1 MPINEDLVYRIA
13 LTMVPQVGSVHARAL
28 AEALGSAEAIFK
40 APPSLLEKIDGIGAV
55 RARSIRNF
63 NSFAR
68 AEKEIRF
75 IEKYQIHPLF
85 IGGDD
90 YPQRL
95 LNCYDP
101 PTLLYFKGTADLNAP
116 KIISVVGTRNNTTY
130 GKQVTETLIR
140 GLQSYQPVVISG
152 LAFGI
157 DSVAHRAA
165 LKFRLSTIA
174 VLAHGLKT
182 IYPPENESLARQ
194 IVQGGGLL
202 TEFMSDMA
210 PDKHNFPSRNRI
222 VAGLADAT
230 ILVETGTRGGSI
242 ITADL
247 ANNYNRDVFAVPGKI
262 QDTRSQGCNML
273 IRQNRAV
280 LLDSPEQLA
289 ETLGWKEL
297 PQINGPRQIE
307 LWTELSQEEK
317 IITSLLREK
326 EKVAIDELLL
336 KSRISAGQL
345 SSILLSL
352 EIKNVI
358 ESCPGNT
365 FRLIS

>member
-1 MPINEDLVYRIA
+1 MPITEDLVYRIA

-28 AEALGSAEAIFK
+28 VEALGSAAAIFK
-40 APPSLLEKIDGIGAV
+40 ASPSLLEKIEGIGSV
-55 RARSIRNF
+55 RVKSIRNF
-63 NSFAR
+63 KSFAR

-75 IEKYQIHPLF
+75 IEKYHIHPLF

-90 YPQRL
+90 YPKRL

-101 PTLLYFKGTADLNAP
+101 PTLLYFKGTADLDAP
-116 KIISVVGTRNNTTY
+116 RIISVVGTRNNTGY
-130 GKQVTETLIR
+130 GRQVTETLIR
-140 GLQSYQPVVISG
+140 GLQTYQPLIISG

-165 LKFRLSTIA
+165 LKFQLPTIA

-194 IVQGGGLL
+194 IVQCGGLL

-230 ILVETGTRGGSI
+230 ILVETGIKGGSI

-247 ANNYNRDVFAVPGKI
+247 ANNYNRDVFAVPGRI

-280 LLDSPEQLA
+280 LLDSAEQLP

-297 PQINGPRQIE
+297 PKVDRPRQIE

-317 IITSLLREK
+317 IITGLLKEK
-326 EKVAIDELLL
+326 EKVAIDELII

-358 ESCPGNT
+358 ENCPGNT